1 LLSAVK
7 PKFGQFHQHFTNSF
21 FIEQIPQVQ
30 KDTDD
35 LTVVLHFYE
44 QLKHAQIPK
53 VQKYSQPVSIFTL
66 LESACVKAAGK
77 TLVK

>member
-1 LLSAVK
+1 VKAKLS
-7 PKFGQFHQHFTNSF
+7 QFNQHFTNNF

-35 LTVVLHFYE
+35 LTVFLHFYE
-44 QLKHAQIPK
+44 QLLHAQIPK
-53 VQKYSQPVSIFTL
+53 VPKYSKSVSIFAL